1 MEILKSGLIVAAA
14 ALSACA
20 GTVVIKAPGGAAYY
34 CGEVAFFSPDGRLPY
49 GKTEAAVKREILD
62 NGALII
68 ETVTQPAPSPSMPP
82 KTIVT
87 ELKRRKGKLVYDAS
101 DAAGT
106 FTGTLTF
113 RDAELKS
120 WTYNIRLKAGGTV
133 KGSGS
138 LTAEGIKTAK
148 QLTGGRP
155 MSVKEDLKTASEEQ
169 YTAAVNSMKPAFG
182 AE

>member
-1 MEILKSGLIVAAA
+1 MEIFKSGLIVAAA

-20 GTVVIKAPGGAAYY
+20 GTVGIKAPGGASYY
-34 CGEVAFFSPDGRLPY
+34 YGEVVFFTPDGRLPY
-49 GKTEAAVKREILD
+49 GKTESAVKREILD
-62 NGALII
+62 NGARIL
-68 ETVTQPAPSPSMPP
+68 ETVNQPAPSPSMPP

-87 ELKRRKGKLVYDAS
+87 ELKRRKGLVYDAS
-101 DAAGT
+101 DPGRP
-106 FTGTLTF
+106 FTGPPPLQA
-113 RDAELKS
+113 AERKDLS
-120 WTYNIRLKAGGTV
+120 HNIKLKAGGTV

-155 MSVKEDLKTASEEQ
+155 MSVKEDLKTVSEEQ

>member
-1 MEILKSGLIVAAA
+1 MEIFKSGLIVAAA

-20 GTVVIKAPGGAAYY
+20 GTVAIKAPGGAAYY
-34 CGEVAFFSPDGRLPY
+34 YGEVAFFSPDGRLPY
-49 GKTEAAVKREILD
+49 GKTEAAVKREILQ
-62 NGALII
+62 NGALIV
-68 ETVTQPAPSPSMPP
+68 ETVTQPGNSPSMPP

-87 ELKRRKGKLVYDAS
+87 ELKRRKGLVYDAS
-101 DAAGT
+101 DAGGT

-113 RDAELKS
+113 KDGELKS
-120 WTYNIRLKAGGTV
+120 WTYNIRLKAGGTL
-133 KGSGS
+133 KGTGS

-155 MSVKEDLKTASEEQ
+155 MSVKEDLKAASEEQ
-169 YTAAVNSMKPAFG
+169 YTAAVNSMKPAYG